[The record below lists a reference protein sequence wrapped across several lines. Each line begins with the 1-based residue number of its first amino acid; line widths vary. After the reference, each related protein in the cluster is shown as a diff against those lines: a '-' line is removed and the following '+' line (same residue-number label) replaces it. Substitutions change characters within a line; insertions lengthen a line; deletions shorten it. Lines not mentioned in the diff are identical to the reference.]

1 MLTAAVRQADYKS
14 HIGML
19 TAAVRQA
26 DYKSHRNGNSCKTR
40 RL

>member
-1 MLTAAVRQADYKS
+1 MLTAVRQADYKS

-26 DYKSHRNGNSCKTR
+26 YYKSHIGMLTTVR
-40 RL
+40 

>member
-14 HIGML
+14 HTGMV
-19 TAAVRQA
+19 TAVRKA
-26 DYKSHRNGNSCKTR
+26 DYKSHRNGYSCKTS